1 MEHIVDEWTRQDGG
15 QAFQKNQSILVLQI
29 SRFAWIRGAWTKHQQ
44 QLHFGDQIELPVSG
58 DGQTTSSET
67 YKIGGLIMHSGAD
80 HHSGHYTTIHKF
92 HDINWFAD
100 DDAPPS
106 PLTEIHERHRREV
119 VQVWCVKEQGV
130 QESTTE
136 RKKQKAAEQEPFNPK
151 RRRGENQLYIQMANV
166 TMMGKDVVKWLQS
179 QPTVPIMLVETHMQG
194 EALIQR
200 ERMLARQGWK
210 TISVEANQTERGGT
224 NGGFMI
230 VHPISCHMHKVKH
243 YTIEGCGWM
252 AVQWQFDNWAI
263 ILILVYFK
271 TGEGIQ
277 GQTNAQLWARLT
289 TFTQHLQLP
298 YIVIGDFNVEP
309 GEVAATTIVEH
320 MGGSLLATG
329 QETTL
334 QGSELDWSIVS
345 KNLKPA
351 CRLQVQWEVPF
362 KPHGMLVMS
371 IEQEVKELQVAQLI
385 KYPPIPRL
393 EFVRKKWE
401 ECEQSVQVE
410 VLDDHVTNVDQKYGE
425 WSAQAEAFV
434 SQNMPGAKQG
444 RGVRIDIEY
453 KPLVDGV
460 KNWVWKRGS
469 LAYWGQFHSRITA
482 GMNSKGING
491 KGRVHIEQMLWQVEK
506 HWVTQDN
513 VEGFKERVQSLIWH
527 WEEHEANLVM
537 CQIEASEEE
546 IKRTTLEEET
556 DQYRQWLKSGEAKG
570 LRSLF
575 RSLSKEQAA
584 YVRPF
589 QDKPFLERMPLRVK
603 QWTDIW
609 GSLESQV
616 HIPGLR
622 DLIKAGREQGAQLE
636 EISVTHALRVAKRLP
651 QKANGIDG
659 ISNDLIR
666 QLPYEGMRS
675 LVQMMEAVEKTGFVP
690 VQWAL
695 ALVVLIPKN
704 ETIERP
710 IALLATTYR
719 FWTKPRTQAVKQ
731 WQEELRWRMPWE
743 RSTPGSQCLH
753 IAVGR
758 LLRTEIQK
766 AGGKF
771 VVSLLLDM
779 SNFYDR
785 VSLVKLT
792 ERFKEVEFPPLAAM
806 VCMQIYSGRRVLDAD
821 GECSE
826 PIWPERGILAGC
838 PYAPLCAKVYLSRAM
853 QAFHEK
859 FPQVSA
865 DLWVDDCSFDVSGD
879 DPEEVAQQAVNAFRF
894 LRQELEADDL
904 VISMKKSG
912 FVISDK
918 KLKGPMQSRL
928 TADEPITQQVMR
940 DLGCD
945 SAGGNKRRIATLQAR
960 MRKGRQRQKQLNLL
974 KIKKEPIRLRLYKG
988 SILASVKW
996 GAEAMG
1002 IAPQKRREVRVA
1014 MARHM
1019 GLQTKG
1025 AIDIVYDCNKRHP
1038 DPGDQAMIQ
1047 QIKVIHKLVNHWPE
1061 QQWRDL
1067 EHAWQAT
1074 HQRLQEAKHAWQ
1086 VTYGPLAAMQAYLM
1100 EHEWQIG
1107 ELDRW
1112 IREGDVHG
1120 RRLELEFKKPWVQL
1134 EPILKEHCEAQRLRR
1149 ISKLSNC
1156 QGIVA
1161 PLDWSSMRHFQKT
1174 ADAEKLTAMKTWH
1187 QGSLITHGED
1197 GRLQCPI
1204 CEVEVDHQHLIWT
1217 CPWINDRAYPI
1228 PRYFMQE
1235 ISEGKRPELWGRGL
1249 RMQVNYTPTDGWAS
1263 VQGYGTWQSLSKV
1276 TVPTHHWVGITV
1288 KASSDDPRLRR
1299 WVVAI
1304 VHHDRD
1310 LQRKGAITGML
1321 GGKQNL
1327 ARGWYWAAVL
1337 LHKHTTGR
1345 HFLFLKNKQAW
1356 EGWTKDKH
1364 EDEFWDLS
1372 TGLDGS
1378 DGKQRLQGLYTCEKR
1393 TQQIGRGNQSFKFR
1407 NKDIQLV
1414 AKERCQQEAPKELED
1429 YLAGKD
1435 HEYDIIAGH
1444 AAERIQIL
1452 LKAKD
1457 HYATKQGNGKENRQK
1472 KVDEKRKLLNKMQIE
1487 HQRGGHQWMSAK
1499 RGIKCGRCEKA
1510 INMHH
1515 TVEQIRAAQEE
1526 SCHAEKATDIKGGK
1540 KTRQEIINALV
1551 QQEPT
1556 DGKHQWETTKYY
1568 LKCTKCGANKLKQTN
1583 LADFNALIQSKCI
1596 NQQWEA
1602 PADWNGHP
1610 THHMWEKGTQVYCQ
1624 SCQGKAACQNG
1635 KWQASQ
1641 KLQRKCRAAED
1652 KQASLSAFFGKQQG
1666 R

>member
-1 MEHIVDEWTRQDGG
+1 MMQESKSSVGFSSTLAGQMGDNIRPVENDERAPDPKDLTFEKATKVFGGARAEEGEETQSDEPDDRLERWVRFRRQTLENVAQIYTTLRDTPNQPTHQAEMDAVIQTTISLQSIRQAMEDTRGYQALRMMARTEIGGQHGQADLLAQNLSMQLYNPRNRCFANSVVRMICWVPVQRPHEARSIWGQMADTFEGIGTTREGRLGKGRKHAKSVGEIPTKQASRCIRPTHEDAWEATNGILEKSMVACWTKRDNGSQGINSNWNPFPKRNGGRHFGADCRRVDETRRRPSISEESVNSG
-15 QAFQKNQSILVLQI
+15 ATNQPVCMDQRCLDE
-29 SRFAWIRGAWTKHQQ
+29 APT
-44 QLHFGDQIELPVSG
+44 QLHFGDQIELPVSD
-58 DGQTTSSET
+58 DGQTTASET

-119 VQVWCVKEQGV
+119 VQVWCVKEQGDG
-130 QESTTE
+130 EGKTE

-166 TMMGKDVVKWLQS
+166 TMMGKEVVKWIQS

-210 TISVEANQTERGGT
+210 TISVEANKSERGGT

-230 VHPISCHMHKVKH
+230 VHPISCHMHKVEH
-243 YTIEGCGWM
+243 YMIEGCGWL

-263 ILILVYFK
+263 IVVLVYFK

-298 YIVIGDFNVEP
+298 YVVIGDFNVEP

-345 KNLKPA
+345 KTLKPA

-362 KPHGMLVMS
+362 KPHGMLMMS
-371 IEQEVKELQVAQLI
+371 IEQEVIELQVAQLI

-410 VLDDHVTNVDQKYGE
+410 VLEDHISNVDQKYGE

-469 LAYWGQFHSRITA
+469 LAYWSQFHSRITA
-482 GMNSKGING
+482 GMNWKGVNG
-491 KGRVHIEQMLWQVEK
+491 KGRLHIEQMLWQVEK
-506 HWVTQDN
+506 HWVTQDD
-513 VEGFKERVQSLIWH
+513 VEAFKERVQSIIWH
-527 WEEHEANLVM
+527 WNEHEANLVM

-609 GSLESQV
+609 GRLESQV

-622 DLIKAGREQGAQLE
+622 DLIKAGRDQGAQLE

-651 QKANGIDG
+651 HKANGIDG
-659 ISNDLIR
+659 ISNDLLR

-719 FWTKPRTQAVKQ
+719 FWTKLRTQAIKK

-792 ERFKEVEFPPLAAM
+792 ERFKEVQFPPLAAM

-879 DPEEVAQQAVNAFRF
+879 DPEAVAQ
-894 LRQELEADDL
+894 
-904 VISMKKSG
+904 
-912 FVISDK
+912 
-918 KLKGPMQSRL
+918 
-928 TADEPITQQVMR
+928 
-940 DLGCD
+940 
-945 SAGGNKRRIATLQAR
+945 
-960 MRKGRQRQKQLNLL
+960 
-974 KIKKEPIRLRLYKG
+974 
-988 SILASVKW
+988 
-996 GAEAMG
+996 
-1002 IAPQKRREVRVA
+1002 
-1014 MARHM
+1014 
-1019 GLQTKG
+1019 
-1025 AIDIVYDCNKRHP
+1025 
-1038 DPGDQAMIQ
+1038 
-1047 QIKVIHKLVNHWPE
+1047 
-1061 QQWRDL
+1061 
-1067 EHAWQAT
+1067 
-1074 HQRLQEAKHAWQ
+1074 
-1086 VTYGPLAAMQAYLM
+1086 
-1100 EHEWQIG
+1100 
-1107 ELDRW
+1107 
-1112 IREGDVHG
+1112 
-1120 RRLELEFKKPWVQL
+1120 
-1134 EPILKEHCEAQRLRR
+1134 
-1149 ISKLSNC
+1149 
-1156 QGIVA
+1156 
-1161 PLDWSSMRHFQKT
+1161 
-1174 ADAEKLTAMKTWH
+1174 
-1187 QGSLITHGED
+1187 
-1197 GRLQCPI
+1197 
-1204 CEVEVDHQHLIWT
+1204 
-1217 CPWINDRAYPI
+1217 
-1228 PRYFMQE
+1228 
-1235 ISEGKRPELWGRGL
+1235 
-1249 RMQVNYTPTDGWAS
+1249 
-1263 VQGYGTWQSLSKV
+1263 
-1276 TVPTHHWVGITV
+1276 
-1288 KASSDDPRLRR
+1288 
-1299 WVVAI
+1299 
-1304 VHHDRD
+1304 
-1310 LQRKGAITGML
+1310 
-1321 GGKQNL
+1321 
-1327 ARGWYWAAVL
+1327 
-1337 LHKHTTGR
+1337 
-1345 HFLFLKNKQAW
+1345 
-1356 EGWTKDKH
+1356 
-1364 EDEFWDLS
+1364 
-1372 TGLDGS
+1372 
-1378 DGKQRLQGLYTCEKR
+1378 
-1393 TQQIGRGNQSFKFR
+1393 
-1407 NKDIQLV
+1407 
-1414 AKERCQQEAPKELED
+1414 
-1429 YLAGKD
+1429 
-1435 HEYDIIAGH
+1435 
-1444 AAERIQIL
+1444 
-1452 LKAKD
+1452 
-1457 HYATKQGNGKENRQK
+1457 
-1472 KVDEKRKLLNKMQIE
+1472 
-1487 HQRGGHQWMSAK
+1487 
-1499 RGIKCGRCEKA
+1499 
-1510 INMHH
+1510 
-1515 TVEQIRAAQEE
+1515 
-1526 SCHAEKATDIKGGK
+1526 
-1540 KTRQEIINALV
+1540 
-1551 QQEPT
+1551 
-1556 DGKHQWETTKYY
+1556 
-1568 LKCTKCGANKLKQTN
+1568 
-1583 LADFNALIQSKCI
+1583 
-1596 NQQWEA
+1596 
-1602 PADWNGHP
+1602 
-1610 THHMWEKGTQVYCQ
+1610 
-1624 SCQGKAACQNG
+1624 
-1635 KWQASQ
+1635 
-1641 KLQRKCRAAED
+1641 
-1652 KQASLSAFFGKQQG
+1652 
-1666 R
+1666 